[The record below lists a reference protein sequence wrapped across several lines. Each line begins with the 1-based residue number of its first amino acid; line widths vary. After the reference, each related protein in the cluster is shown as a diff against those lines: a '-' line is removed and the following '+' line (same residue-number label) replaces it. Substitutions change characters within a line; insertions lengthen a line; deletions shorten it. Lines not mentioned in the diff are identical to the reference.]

1 MIEILHGIVAWIVD
15 LVAAW
20 GYTGVFLMMFVESSF
35 VPFPSEAA
43 MIPAGYLASRGQ
55 MSATLAVLA
64 GIGGS
69 LCGAILNYQLALR
82 LGRPVLERVGRY
94 FFLKPESFE
103 AAERYFDNHGEL
115 TTFVARLVPGIRQ
128 LISVPAGL
136 ARMNIPRFLL
146 YTGLGAGI
154 WSTVLV
160 VLGYVAGEQE
170 ELWRPLLGKATGW
183 VLLLMVLLIAL
194 YGYAHF
200 RRRVKK
206 EPKV

>member
-1 MIEILHGIVAWIVD
+1 VIEILHGIVAWIVG

-20 GYTGVFLMMFVESSF
+20 GYAGVFFMMFVESSF

-43 MIPAGYLASRGQ
+43 MIPAGYLASQGL
-55 MSATLAVLA
+55 MSAPLAVLA

-69 LCGAILNYQLALR
+69 LCGAFLNYQLALH

-94 FFLKPESFE
+94 FFLKPEGFE
-103 AAERYFDNHGEL
+103 AAERYFDNHGEF
-115 TTFVARLVPGIRQ
+115 TTFVARLIPGIRQ

-146 YTGLGAGI
+146 YTGLGAGL

-170 ELWRPLLGKATGW
+170 ELWRPLLGEATGW
-183 VLLLMVLLIAL
+183 VALLMVLLIAL
-194 YGYAHF
+194 YGYAHM
-200 RRRVKK
+200 RRRVKR
-206 EPKV
+206 EP